1 MHQLNENAGQTQ
13 PSASSSACTLPP
25 LVIVGNKCDKGKER
39 VISSSESLTI
49 LAGRPF
55 CDFIETSAL
64 LNANVDE
71 AFIRLFELAHL
82 PPEMSPAL
90 HRKVTPSYDGS
101 GRNKGLFGF
110 VNRKVS
116 EACGAIHPNPRRPSV
131 ATDLMKA
138 QGRGSSQKWKN
149 SSLSK
154 SNKKVSKC
162 VIQ

>member
-1 MHQLNENAGQTQ
+1 MNENSGQAL
-13 PSASSSACTLPP
+13 PGASTTVCTVPP

-55 CDFIETSAL
+55 CAFVETSAL

-71 AFIRLFELAHL
+71 AFIRLFELANL

-101 GRNKGLFGF
+101 GQNKGLFRF
-110 VNRKVS
+110 VNRKLS
-116 EACGAIHPNPRRPSV
+116 EACGVIHPNPRRPSV
-131 ATDLMKA
+131 ATDLMMAKD
-138 QGRGSSQKWKN
+138 RGSFQKWRN